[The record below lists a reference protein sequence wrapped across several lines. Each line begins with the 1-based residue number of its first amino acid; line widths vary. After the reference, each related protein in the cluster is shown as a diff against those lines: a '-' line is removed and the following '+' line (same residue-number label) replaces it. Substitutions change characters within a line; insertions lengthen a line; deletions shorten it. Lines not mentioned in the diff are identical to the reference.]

1 MSTLG
6 LSSADQ
12 KAIENFRQQAVEPSE
27 TKLVLL
33 YFSATWSNAC
43 KSFGAMLAN
52 IAKSYA
58 SKGVVVTSFDID
70 QNKIIADQLRVQS
83 VPTLYALFQG
93 QLVADLTPA
102 NGEAQLK
109 QALDQLLTQLPIA
122 AEAAGE
128 EDIEQILE
136 AGNKALDD
144 SDAEQ
149 AVTLLGQAYDLKP
162 EEAAVVGAYARAL
175 ILAGDIK
182 KAEAL
187 LSALPEDMKDK
198 PEIHRAEAALS
209 LAKQADS
216 VNLDQLENLRAKVEN
231 YPDDDEARFAL
242 ACDLIA
248 VGNRD
253 GAADQLL
260 AILAHNRD
268 WNEGAARTKLL
279 QLFEVVGIEDPW
291 VSAQRRRLSAI
302 LFR

>member
-6 LSSADQ
+6 LSSTDQ
-12 KAIENFRQQAVEPSE
+12 KAIEKFRREAVEPSE

-33 YFSATWSNAC
+33 YFTAAWSNPC
-43 KSFGAMLAN
+43 KTFGEMLAN
-52 IAKSYA
+52 LAKSYA
-58 SKGVVVTSFDID
+58 SRGVVLCTFDID
-70 QNKIIADQLRVQS
+70 ENKIIADQLRVQS
-83 VPTLYALFQG
+83 VPTVYALFQG

-102 NGEAQLK
+102 NSEQQLK
-109 QALDQLLTQLPIA
+109 EALDQLLKQLPVVADNDIS
-122 AEAAGE
+122 G
-128 EDIEQILE
+128 DIEQLLPI
-136 AGNKALDD
+136 GNKALEDG
-144 SDAEQ
+144 DAET
-149 AVTLLGQAYDLKP
+149 AVAVFGQIYDMTP
-162 EEAAVVGAYARAL
+162 EDAVVAGSYARAL
-175 ILAGDIK
+175 ILAGQLQ

-187 LSALPEDMKDK
+187 LAALPEEMKNK
-198 PEIHRAEAALS
+198 PDIHRADTALA
-209 LAKQADS
+209 LAKQAMS
-216 VNLDQLENLRAKVEN
+216 VNVDQLENLRAKVEN

-248 VGNRD
+248 VSDRD

-291 VSAQRRRLSAI
+291 VAAQRRRLSAV